1 MKFTKKSK
9 KRNNKNKTRKK
20 RGGAVPIMYDISA
33 REMPNP
39 IPLMCPICKNQTF
52 FLKDSMLR
60 GGRIASFFELEWL
73 FDKSAKIAICSKCSH
88 MTWFKDKG
96 AIIPH

>member
-39 IPLMCPICKNQTF
+39 IPLMCPICKNQNF
-52 FLKDSMLR
+52 FLKHSMLR
-60 GGRIASFFELEWL
+60 GGRIASFFEINLSL
-73 FDKSAKIAICSKCSH
+73 TISTAIF
-88 MTWFKDKG
+88 TADLAVRF
-96 AIIPH
+96 PERV